1 MLYHQA
7 TTNQAQIDESKTIC
21 LLGYFLFFVFFAF
34 FEEIEFT
41 ANAKVLMQVSPSLA
55 AMQKF
60 HAFCIHSRFLVPRFY
75 ISS

>member
-1 MLYHQA
+1 MNQKLYVYLA
-7 TTNQAQIDESKTIC
+7 IFC
-21 LLGYFLFFVFFAF
+21 FLFFFAF
-34 FEEIEFT
+34 FEEIEFA